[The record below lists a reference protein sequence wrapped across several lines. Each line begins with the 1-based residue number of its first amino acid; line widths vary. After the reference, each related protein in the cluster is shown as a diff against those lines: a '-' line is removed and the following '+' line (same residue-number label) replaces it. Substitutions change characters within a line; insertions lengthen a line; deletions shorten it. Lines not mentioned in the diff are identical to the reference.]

1 MKSSRRALLAA
12 VGASTLAGC
21 STVRD
26 VTGPDFERVP
36 EPEPG
41 ADSWLAPGWG
51 PRNRNA
57 NPEASIPDREPSL
70 RWRASTGDTP
80 VDRYSG
86 PLVSDGVVV
95 VGHGNG
101 IDAFDAADGG
111 ERWAVSMGE
120 DSYVY
125 PTIVD
130 GTVYT
135 GSTRGFHAFSLDG
148 GSERW
153 AVTADSL
160 PMTTLDD
167 LSTARAPVVV
177 HGWLFASTA
186 NYVLSLD
193 AAGSVRWWADAA
205 FSSLLEAPLAT
216 DGSDVFV
223 RRGGQVGSFDLPIDP
238 WQGPLDVNRRVP
250 KKTGRRWHP
259 YVEAYGGPLVGDG
272 VVYQPRHSD
281 DETSVVVLDVET
293 GERRWGVQ
301 TTGDAAAI
309 ALQEDTL
316 FVRDWGGWLYGVDA
330 TTGEKQWTRE
340 VDPDADAS
348 TGQPITGDDGVV
360 VPTDNGVLA
369 FSASGD
375 ERWRLPDVSAQ
386 RMALVDGRLY
396 LVVYTGDEDSAVRD
410 DDYELRCY
418 A

>member
-1 MKSSRRALLAA
+1 
-12 VGASTLAGC
+12 
-21 STVRD
+21 
-26 VTGPDFERVP
+26 
-36 EPEPG
+36 
-41 ADSWLAPGWG
+41 
-51 PRNRNA
+51 
-57 NPEASIPDREPSL
+57 
-70 RWRASTGDTP
+70 
-80 VDRYSG
+80 
-86 PLVSDGVVV
+86 V
-95 VGHGNG
+95 VGHDSGL
-101 IDAFDAADGG
+101 DAFDAADGG
-111 ERWAVSMGE
+111 GLWSVSMGD

-125 PTIVD
+125 PTIVE

-135 GSTRGFHAFSLDG
+135 GSARGFHAFSVEEG
-148 GSERW
+148 RERW
-153 AVTADSL
+153 SATPDSL

-177 HGWLFASTA
+177 HGRLFASTA

-193 AAGSVRWWADAA
+193 ASGAIHWWADAA

-216 DGSDVFV
+216 DGSDVFLT
-223 RRGGQVGSFDLPIDP
+223 RGGQIGSLDLPIDP
-238 WQGPLDVNRRVP
+238 WQGLLDTDRRVP

-259 YVEAYGGPLVGDG
+259 YVEAYRGPVIGDG

-301 TTGDAAAI
+301 TAGDAAAI
-309 ALQEDTL
+309 ALKQDTL

-348 TGQPITGDDGVV
+348 TGQPIAGADGVV
-360 VPTDNGVLA
+360 VPTANRGVLA
-369 FSASGD
+369 FSPSGD
-375 ERWRLPDVSAQ
+375 ERWRLPDVIAQ
-386 RMALVDGRLY
+386 RIALVDSRLY
-396 LVVYTGDEDSAVRD
+396 LVLYTGDEDSAVRD